1 MPDTGEVI
9 SIDLNADLAE
19 SDQLMAS
26 DLAIL
31 DVVTSANLACGFHAG
46 SASAMRAAA
55 DACLERGVVIGAH
68 VSYRDR
74 AGFGRRRVDVS
85 LDALAADVG
94 EQWAALE
101 SEATRVG
108 AEVTYL
114 KAHGALYHAV
124 ASNSEVAAAVIGAVG
139 PMCRTVVLPP
149 HSQAVEAATHAGL
162 RVVLEG
168 FPDRGYTS
176 TGALAERD
184 QPGALVHSVDEVG
197 DRARS
202 MALDS
207 GVTAVDGTWLSLPVE
222 TLCIHG
228 DHPDAPDR
236 ARAVRSALESAGVQI
251 ATFDVPDLHTNRPS

>member
-31 DVVTSANLACGFHAG
+31 DVVTSASLACGFHAG

-55 DACLERGVVIGAH
+55 EACLERGVVIGAH

-74 AGFGRRRVDVS
+74 AGFGRRRIDVA
-85 LDALAADVG
+85 LDTLATDVG
-94 EQWAALE
+94 EQWAALA
-101 SEATRVG
+101 SEATSVG

-124 ASNSEVAAAVIGAVG
+124 ASDAEVAAAVLGAVG
-139 PMCRTVVLPP
+139 PLCRTIVLPP
-149 HSQAVEAATHAGL
+149 NSHAVEAATHAGL

-168 FPDRGYTS
+168 FPDRHYTP
-176 TGALAERD
+176 TGSLAGRD
-184 QPGALVHSVDEVG
+184 QPGALVHSADDVG
-197 DRARS
+197 ERARS
-202 MALDS
+202 MALTS
-207 GVTAVDGTWLSLPVE
+207 GVAAVDGTWVPLPVE

-228 DHPDAPDR
+228 DHPEAPDR
-236 ARAVRSALESAGVQI
+236 ARAVRSALESAGVRVV
-251 ATFDVPDLHTNRPS
+251 AFDASGLHTNRPS